1 MSKPIKLK
9 NGKYLL
15 TKQLNGKRKYFYGLS
30 PKECK
35 RKFEQ
40 WNGMFDG
47 SPLPFKVAFNS
58 WMDEYA
64 ISLSNSTISQ
74 YRTLADRY
82 IIPVLGAI
90 QIDRILPF
98 NCQLVLTHARK
109 KDGSQLSES
118 TLKHIKKIMHVFFEY
133 QRKMKKA
140 IKENPCNDITI
151 PRVPKT
157 RSRRSATIE
166 ELTRIWERMA
176 GTHYY
181 YCFQFLLISGMRPSE
196 ACGLKYSDIK
206 KNKITISET
215 RTKMDVSDGKTKNAV
230 RTIEITP
237 IMLDII
243 NLNKSYL
250 KSKDIESLY
259 LFPTRDGFASNAGYL
274 SRAWNRLKQDTGIE
288 LTMYELR
295 HSAISLLIDEMPLKE
310 LQKMVGHSSS
320 FNTSTVYAHVFK
332 KDSNNSEI
340 IDKKIKEYLPNS
352 EIV

>member
-1 MSKPIKLK
+1 
-9 NGKYLL
+9 
-15 TKQLNGKRKYFYGLS
+15 
-30 PKECK
+30 
-35 RKFEQ
+35 
-40 WNGMFDG
+40 
-47 SPLPFKVAFNS
+47 
-58 WMDEYA
+58 
-64 ISLSNSTISQ
+64 
-74 YRTLADRY
+74 
-82 IIPVLGAI
+82 
-90 QIDRILPF
+90 
-98 NCQLVLTHARK
+98 
-109 KDGSQLSES
+109 
-118 TLKHIKKIMHVFFEY
+118 
-133 QRKMKKA
+133 
-140 IKENPCNDITI
+140 
-151 PRVPKT
+151 
-157 RSRRSATIE
+157 
-166 ELTRIWERMA
+166 
-176 GTHYY
+176 
-181 YCFQFLLISGMRPSE
+181 
-196 ACGLKYSDIK
+196 
-206 KNKITISET
+206 
-215 RTKMDVSDGKTKNAV
+215 MDVSDGKTKNAV